1 MSKKKIHFFRFDRSM
16 SLPLHSSQKENHYYD
31 GEYTES
37 HRRMDFALCEIGSGP
52 RSSSPL
58 IDVEA
63 VSDDES
69 DVHNSTVGQSTKWSF
84 IFVVYRCCSYC
95 CVTQ

>member
-1 MSKKKIHFFRFDRSM
+1 MI
-16 SLPLHSSQKENHYYD
+16 LI
-31 GEYTES
+31 G
-37 HRRMDFALCEIGSGP
+37 EIGSGP

-69 DVHNSTVGQSTKWSF
+69 DIHNSTVGEQDARVLTLAEQIIAAMPDRIK
-84 IFVVYRCCSYC
+84 VLN
-95 CVTQ
+95 VTADLNL